1 MSLIL
6 FIDTAYTHTH
16 IALCDDTGILAE
28 HLHEQA
34 NEQAALLNTMIA
46 GLLARQEIDMK
57 AVAAVAVDGGP
68 GSYTGLRVGL
78 GVAKGLC
85 FALDKPLMVFNKLE
99 LLESGYADLLLVLK
113 ARAGEGFAFARK
125 AGGMILEPQHIFYE
139 QFDWKSFEDL
149 VLLTDDTSIMEI
161 QPKAQ
166 TLKSHILDM
175 NSWNKIAQD
184 RYSNENFDDIAY
196 AEPFYL
202 KSAFTTSPK
211 KKI

>member
-16 IALCDDTGILAE
+16 IALGNETGILAE
-28 HLHEQA
+28 LLHEQA
-34 NEQAALLNTMIA
+34 NEQAAFLNTMIA
-46 GLLARQEIDMK
+46 DLLAGQGLTMNAI
-57 AVAAVAVDGGP
+57 AAVAVDGGP
-68 GSYTGLRVGL
+68 GSYTGLRVGM

-99 LLESGYADLLLVLK
+99 LLENQETGFLLVLK
-113 ARAGEGFAFARK
+113 ARTGEGFAFAREK
-125 AGGMILEPQHIFYE
+125 GVVVLAPQHIFYE
-139 QFDWKSFEDL
+139 NFDWTAFETL
-149 VLLTDDTSIMEI
+149 QVITDDTSVMEL
-161 QPKAQ
+161 QANAKA
-166 TLKSHILDM
+166 LKSHILNMSDWRAIA
-175 NSWNKIAQD
+175 WNRFSGND
-184 RYSNENFDDIAY
+184 FDDIAY

>member
-16 IALCDDTGILAE
+16 IALGDETGIRAE
-28 HLHEQA
+28 QLHEQA
-34 NEQAALLNTMIA
+34 NEQAAFLNTMIA
-46 GLLARQEIDMK
+46 DLLKKQGLGMS

-68 GSYTGLRVGL
+68 GSYTGLRVGM

-99 LLESGYADLLLVLK
+99 LLEKQEPDCLLVLK

-125 AGGMILEPQHIFYE
+125 NGVPVLPPQHIFYE
-139 QFDWKSFEDL
+139 NFDWARFETMAII
-149 VLLTDDTSIMEI
+149 TDDPSVMEL
-161 QPKAQ
+161 QPGAKA
-166 TLKSHILDM
+166 LGSHIIDM
-175 NSWNKIAQD
+175 SHWRTIAWT
-184 RYSNENFDDIAY
+184 RFAGKAFDDIAY

>member
-16 IALCDDTGILAE
+16 IALGDDSGILAE

-46 GLLARQEIDMK
+46 ALLTKQGIDMK
-57 AVAAVAVDGGP
+57 AVDAVAVDGGP
-68 GSYTGLRVGL
+68 GSYTGLRVGM

-99 LLESGYADLLLVLK
+99 LLGSGYADLLLVLK
-113 ARAGEGFAFARK
+113 ARAGEGFAFACK
-125 AGGMILEPQHIFYE
+125 DGVMTLEPQHIFYE
-139 QFDWKSFEDL
+139 QFDWTSFEDL
-149 VLLTDDTSIMEI
+149 VLLSDDASVMEI
-161 QPKAQ
+161 QQRAK
-166 TLKSHILDM
+166 TLKSHILEM

-184 RYSNENFDDIAY
+184 RYRNETFDDIAY

>member
-16 IALCDDTGILAE
+16 IALGDETGILAE
-28 HLHEQA
+28 QLHEQA
-34 NEQAALLNTMIA
+34 NEQAAFLNLMIA
-46 GLLARQEIDMK
+46 DLLASQGAGMS

-68 GSYTGLRVGL
+68 GSYTGLRVGM

-99 LLESGYADLLLVLK
+99 LLEKQAIDFLLILK
-113 ARAGEGFAFARK
+113 ARTGEGFAFARSN
-125 AGGMILEPQHIFYE
+125 GVPFLPPQHIFYE
-139 QFDWKSFEDL
+139 HFDWAAFKAMAL
-149 VLLTDDTSIMEI
+149 ITDDASVMEL
-161 QPKAQ
+161 QPNAKD
-166 TLKSHILDM
+166 LKSHILDM
-175 NSWNKIAQD
+175 SHWHTIAWSRWAGKD
-184 RYSNENFDDIAY
+184 FDDIAY

>member
-16 IALCDDTGILAE
+16 IALCDDTGMLAE

-46 GLLARQEIDMK
+46 GLLAKQEIDIN
-57 AVAAVAVDGGP
+57 AVDAVAVDGGP

-99 LLESGYADLLLVLK
+99 LLGSRYAALLLILK

-125 AGGMILEPQHIFYE
+125 DGAIRLEPQHIFYE
-139 QFDWKSFEDL
+139 QFDWTSFEDL
-149 VLLTDDTSIMEI
+149 ALITDDASVTEI
-161 QPKAQ
+161 QQRAQ
-166 TLKSHILDM
+166 TLESHILDM
-175 NSWNKIAQD
+175 NSWNKSAQD
-184 RYSNENFDDIAY
+184 RYRNESFDDIAY

-202 KSAFTTSPK
+202 KSAFTTSSK

>member
-16 IALCDDTGILAE
+16 IALGDETGILAE
-28 HLHEQA
+28 KLHEQA

-46 GLLARQEIDMK
+46 DLLAGKGLRVNEI
-57 AVAAVAVDGGP
+57 AAVAVNGGP
-68 GSYTGLRVGL
+68 GSYTGLRVGM
-78 GVAKGLC
+78 GVAKGIC

-99 LLESGYADLLLVLK
+99 LLESRETDLLLILK
-113 ARAGEGFAFARK
+113 ARAGEVFAFAREN
-125 AGGMILEPQHIFYE
+125 GETILAPQHIFYE
-139 QFDWKSFEDL
+139 NFDWTTFEML
-149 VLLTDDTSIMEI
+149 QLFTDDLAVMELRSNT
-161 QPKAQ
+161 K

-175 NSWNKIAQD
+175 SDWRTVAWNRFAGKD
-184 RYSNENFDDIAY
+184 FDDTAY

>member
-16 IALCDDTGILAE
+16 IALGDDSGILAE

-46 GLLARQEIDMK
+46 GLLTKQGIDMK
-57 AVAAVAVDGGP
+57 AVDAVAVDGGP
-68 GSYTGLRVGL
+68 GSYTGLRVGM

-99 LLESGYADLLLVLK
+99 LLGSGYPDLLLVLK
-113 ARAGEGFAFARK
+113 ARAGEGFAFACK
-125 AGGMILEPQHIFYE
+125 DDVMTLEPQHIFYE
-139 QFDWKSFEDL
+139 QFDWTSFEDL
-149 VLLTDDTSIMEI
+149 VLLSDDTSVMEI
-161 QPKAQ
+161 QHRAQ

-184 RYSNENFDDIAY
+184 RYRNETFDDIAY